1 LTPHMQATD
10 IGQDEEAVEP
20 DERIR
25 RFTSMAQR

>member
-1 LTPHMQATD
+1 MQATD

-25 RFTSMAQR
+25 GFTSMARR